1 MATEVFPGEKV
12 CTHELQD
19 SVVLDAFSE
28 LRRVPLRLVDR
39 RVSKDK
45 SKNSDNVVPLTIRNL
60 QEVD

>member
-12 CTHELQD
+12 CIHELQD
-19 SVVLDAFSE
+19 SVVLYAFSE

-39 RVSKDK
+39 RVAKD
-45 SKNSDNVVPLTIRNL
+45 SQNSDNVVPLTIRNL